1 MIEPTIKFN
10 KDIDFARLIKF
21 LERTNQQD
29 ALNTLKQYHCLSA
42 NYDIKQGAIE
52 IKFYRDRIAGVS
64 RIIYIT
70 VDSQIDRYAL
80 WQYFYQPEH
89 RNDWED

>member
-1 MIEPTIKFN
+1 MIEPTIKFK
-10 KDIDFARLIKF
+10 KDIDLVCLIKF
-21 LERTNQQD
+21 LERANQQD
-29 ALNTLKQYHCLSA
+29 ALNTLKQYHQLSA
-42 NYDIKQGAIE
+42 SYAVKQGTIE
-52 IKFYRDRIAGVS
+52 INFYQGHTGGVS
-64 RIIYIT
+64 KIIYIT